1 MEREVRHKKATSK
14 YEFIKNQI
22 LADIAEGVY
31 QTGDK
36 IPSESELCEEYGA
49 SRITV
54 RKALDEL
61 TAMDVLEKLQG
72 VGAFIKE
79 RKSEG
84 NSGNTVIVIVPYI
97 ITQLSNS
104 IWAEMMRGIEDVFRD
119 EKVLFFEMLEPNFES
134 GKERFLKTLKELS
147 PLGIIYLF
155 YYGLDIQS
163 ELVKLN
169 CPVVFVDME
178 PEDNMFDLVKG
189 DDYQSAYHAAWL
201 MLESGKKNIGFF
213 GQPNNAYSTLRERES
228 GVRNA
233 ILDFGANLNES
244 SFYHKPK
251 PSQIRSH
258 SSVFYEDGI
267 EIGLQY
273 LSQNHLDGVITFNDS
288 AARVILEAGGSLGI
302 RIPGDLAIISYGN
315 YYEPYKHHL
324 YTNMSCS
331 VTSYEQSFYEYGR
344 MAAELVVKRLR
355 GEVPGVQQK
364 RIIPYQLIRKA
375 SF

>member
-1 MEREVRHKKATSK
+1 MEQEIRHKKATSK

-31 QTGDK
+31 QAGDK
-36 IPSESELCEEYGA
+36 IPSESELCEKYGT

-61 TAMDVLEKLQG
+61 AAMDVLEKLQG

-79 RKSEG
+79 RKAEG

-97 ITQLSNS
+97 ITQLSQS
-104 IWAEMMRGIEDVFRD
+104 IWAEMMRGIEDAFRE

-134 GKERFLKTLKELS
+134 GKERFLQTLKELS

-155 YYGLDIQS
+155 YYDLDIQS

-213 GQPNNAYSTLRERES
+213 GQPNHAYSTLLERES

-233 ILDFGANLNES
+233 IRDFGGNLDENLFYYKS
-244 SFYHKPK
+244 S
-251 PSQIRSH
+251 PSRIRSH
-258 SSVFYEDGI
+258 SSVLYEDSI
-267 EIGLQY
+267 EIGIRY
-273 LSQNHLDGVITFNDS
+273 LSQHQLDGVITFNDS
-288 AARVILEAGGSLGI
+288 AAWVLLEAGGILGI
-302 RIPGDLAIISYGN
+302 RIPDDLAIISYGN
-315 YYEPYKHHL
+315 YYEPHRHHL
-324 YTNMSCS
+324 HTNMNCS

-344 MAAELVVKRLR
+344 VAAELVIKRLR

>member
-1 MEREVRHKKATSK
+1 MEQEIRHKKATSK

-31 QTGDK
+31 QAGDK
-36 IPSESELCEEYGA
+36 IPSESELCEKYGT

-61 TAMDVLEKLQG
+61 AAMDVLEKLQG

-79 RKSEG
+79 RKAEG

-97 ITQLSNS
+97 ITQLSQS
-104 IWAEMMRGIEDVFRD
+104 IWAEMMRGIEDAFRE

-134 GKERFLKTLKELS
+134 GKERFLQTLKELS

-155 YYGLDIQS
+155 YYDLDIQS

-213 GQPNNAYSTLRERES
+213 GQPNHAYSTLLERAS

-233 ILDFGANLNES
+233 I
-244 SFYHKPK
+244 
-251 PSQIRSH
+251 R
-258 SSVFYEDGI
+258 GI
-267 EIGLQY
+267 
-273 LSQNHLDGVITFNDS
+273 
-288 AARVILEAGGSLGI
+288 
-302 RIPGDLAIISYGN
+302 
-315 YYEPYKHHL
+315 
-324 YTNMSCS
+324 
-331 VTSYEQSFYEYGR
+331 
-344 MAAELVVKRLR
+344 
-355 GEVPGVQQK
+355 
-364 RIIPYQLIRKA
+364 
-375 SF
+375 